1 MMKLIAQNTI
11 RDGGSTALSTVC
23 TASCKNAIMPIY
35 AMAIAIAI
43 AIDGYATRRK
53 ILLLG

>member
-1 MMKLIAQNTI
+1 MKLIALNTI

-23 TASCKNAIMPIY
+23 TASCKKAIMPIY
-35 AMAIAIAI
+35 ANGYIAI